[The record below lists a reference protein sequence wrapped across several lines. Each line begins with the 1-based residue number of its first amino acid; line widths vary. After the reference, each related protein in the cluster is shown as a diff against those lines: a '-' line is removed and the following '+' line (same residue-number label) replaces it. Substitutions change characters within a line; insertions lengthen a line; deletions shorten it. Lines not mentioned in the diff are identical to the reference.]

1 MSKRLLRLALIFV
14 LFSFTTTAFAAYI
27 PSSAAPSYCK
37 GFVPS
42 LPSAPGTS
50 PTSGFLP
57 GINPG
62 SISYTPTAGNGNQ
75 NIIGSSID
83 LSIIALTLSFAIL
96 AVAYALS
103 RLFPHL
109 GIRNWLQME
118 YQEITKSIILFCV
131 IFALITILGNMT
143 LAFFVPPQAQL
154 NGGDLTPVIN
164 GAEVYLCGVNS
175 NLMNVWEWMGLL
187 GAGTGFWGN
196 LKLGTF
202 DGIPVWT
209 YIGLVSGTVFIP
221 FNNWMLQTGNVM
233 IGPYGSIIGD
243 TINLMLF
250 PFTVLNSIAIDALP
264 SMAAVGLSFFIP
276 LGLLFR
282 AIPFVRGIGG
292 TLIAIGIGLAI
303 VFPAVLVMF
312 NGVVMN
318 YLVQAIAIQ
327 PPYVNQS
334 LGTGFGGSSP
344 CPFSS
349 SFGFVGTTFCD
360 TSLIL
365 PPLSLH
371 LTSIQSG
378 IVFTATDDS
387 PGYLN
392 GANVFSDFAV
402 YQYMDIM
409 LALVS
414 YIVVQLFMIT
424 LDLVI
429 VYSITD
435 SIARALGGSV
445 RLQLGSK
452 LRIAS

>member
-1 MSKRLLRLALIFV
+1 
-14 LFSFTTTAFAAYI
+14 
-27 PSSAAPSYCK
+27 
-37 GFVPS
+37 
-42 LPSAPGTS
+42 
-50 PTSGFLP
+50 
-57 GINPG
+57 
-62 SISYTPTAGNGNQ
+62 
-75 NIIGSSID
+75 
-83 LSIIALTLSFAIL
+83 
-96 AVAYALS
+96 
-103 RLFPHL
+103 
-109 GIRNWLQME
+109 
-118 YQEITKSIILFCV
+118 
-131 IFALITILGNMT
+131 
-143 LAFFVPPQAQL
+143 
-154 NGGDLTPVIN
+154 
-164 GAEVYLCGVNS
+164 
-175 NLMNVWEWMGLL
+175 
-187 GAGTGFWGN
+187 
-196 LKLGTF
+196 
-202 DGIPVWT
+202 
-209 YIGLVSGTVFIP
+209 
-221 FNNWMLQTGNVM
+221 
-233 IGPYGSIIGD
+233 
-243 TINLMLF
+243 
-250 PFTVLNSIAIDALP
+250 
-264 SMAAVGLSFFIP
+264 MAAVGLSFFIP
-276 LGLLFR
+276 IGLLFR
-282 AIPFVRGIGG
+282 AVPFVRGIGG

-327 PPYVNQS
+327 PPYVSQS

-349 SFGFVGTTFCD
+349 SFGFVGKTFCS

-371 LTSIQSG
+371 LLTSIQSG
-378 IVFTATDDS
+378 IVFTATDES

-402 YQYMDIM
+402 YQYMDII